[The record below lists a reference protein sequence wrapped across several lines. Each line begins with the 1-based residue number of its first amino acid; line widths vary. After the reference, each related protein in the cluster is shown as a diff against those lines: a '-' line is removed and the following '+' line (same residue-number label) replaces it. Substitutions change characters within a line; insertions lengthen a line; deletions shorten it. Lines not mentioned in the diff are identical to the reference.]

1 VPKPELASIDA
12 QQILTTFRSEVGRAA
27 SVLMSQINK
36 LEGRA

>member
-1 VPKPELASIDA
+1 VPKPELGSIDA

-27 SVLMSQINK
+27 SVLMSQIHK